1 MEYSIKAPDDEKD
14 RIEQNICDRHRWDGV
29 TPATKAEF
37 VEAYLAQHLRQ
48 EVKAQE
54 WETGEA
60 QRTADREALSLAAKA
75 AAAADTSLDG
85 VVGGTK

>member
-1 MEYSIKAPDDEKD
+1 MEYKIKAPDDEKD
-14 RIEQNICDRHRWDGV
+14 RIEQMIWNRHNVDG
-29 TPATKAEF
+29 TGTKAEF
-37 VEAYLAQHLRQ
+37 VESYLAQHLRQ

-60 QRTADREALSLAAKA
+60 QRTADREALSLAAKD